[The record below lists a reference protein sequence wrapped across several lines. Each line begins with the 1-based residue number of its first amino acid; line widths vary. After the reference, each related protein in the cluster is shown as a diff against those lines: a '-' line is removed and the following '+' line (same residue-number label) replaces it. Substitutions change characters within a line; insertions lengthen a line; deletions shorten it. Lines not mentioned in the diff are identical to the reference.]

1 MIFYLFLNPEQ
12 IMLYY
17 VLFFLKVKEQVHIPN
32 VATMMGILKRY
43 LRGTC
48 LDTTETLVKN
58 GIHLSGVVIRML
70 LSKGFSLNN

>member
-1 MIFYLFLNPEQ
+1 MIVYFFLNPEQ

-17 VLFFLKVKEQVHIPN
+17 VLFFLKVKEQVHVPN
-32 VATMMGILKRY
+32 VAIMMEILKRY

-58 GIHLSGVVIRML
+58 GIHLSGVVVRML
-70 LSKGFSLNN
+70 LCKGFSLNN